1 MMLKKHNIFFLFLS
15 IGIIA
20 SLLFTSCKKDRSM
33 DAIII
38 VKLKSSTL
46 HGVAGAHVLLRQGD
60 ITASGYTDANGEY
73 RHTFELPIL
82 LNVEVT
88 KDTLKGVGSI
98 GLGDP
103 GTDVT
108 KTIYIY

>member
-1 MMLKKHNIFFLFLS
+1 
-15 IGIIA
+15 
-20 SLLFTSCKKDRSM
+20 M
-33 DAIII
+33 DAIVI

-46 HGVAGAHVLLRQGD
+46 HGVPNAHVHLYQGTVD
-60 ITASGYTDANGEY
+60 VTGVTDASGEF

-82 LNVEVT
+82 LNIEVT
-88 KDTLKGVGSI
+88 KDTLKGFGTI

-103 GTDVT
+103 GVDVT